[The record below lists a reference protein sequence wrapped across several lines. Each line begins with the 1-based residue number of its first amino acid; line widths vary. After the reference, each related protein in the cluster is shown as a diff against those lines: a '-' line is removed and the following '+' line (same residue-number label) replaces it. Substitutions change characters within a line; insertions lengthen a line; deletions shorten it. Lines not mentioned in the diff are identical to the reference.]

1 MILGHAGDINIL
13 PAIVVEIADGD
24 THIVAISRQPDLL
37 RDVREGSIMVVME
50 QAVVVFGRIFLE
62 GWNRRPV
69 NEEDVRVPVVVVI
82 DQTHPGDHRLRLVLV
97 GSRTAVGHEI
107 YARPGGDV
115 FKPDAGAAVCL
126 NRNLDRN
133 GEGNDRPDGKHQPKH
148 CRNSV

>member
-37 RDVREGSIMVVME
+37 RDVRKGSIMVVME

-69 NEEDVRVPVVVVI
+69 NEEDVRVAVVVVI
-82 DQTHPGDHRLRLVLV
+82 DQTNPGDHRLRLVLG

-115 FKPDAGAAVCL
+115 FKADAGRAVCL
-126 NRNLDRN
+126 NRNLDRT
-133 GEGNDRPDGKHQPKH
+133 GEGNDRAAGHDQQY
-148 CRNSV
+148 S